1 MKAKFSLIRKMR
13 SAFGTARSS
22 LGLLIAALTGR
33 IAQSNR
39 TARERETRYE
49 GLLEAAPDAMLE
61 INEGGEIVLLNRQAE
76 RQFGYSRD
84 QLVGQNISRIIPKGF
99 TERLVADPLRG
110 AASGPAQQSGTG
122 IELSGRRKDGTE
134 FPIEIMLSPQES
146 PEGTLFIASIRDI
159 TQRKKSEEQ
168 LVEMSHSAQ
177 HDVLTN
183 LPNRLLLYDRITHAI
198 SFAQRQRKQLAVLF
212 VDLDHFKRIN
222 DSLGHAVGD
231 KLLQSVGGRL
241 TASVRRSDTV
251 SRLGGDEFVVLL
263 SQIEHP
269 EDAAFSARKILGALI
284 APHQI
289 DEADLNINVSIGIS
303 TYPGDGRD
311 AQSLMNSADAAMYD
325 AKEHGRNTY
334 RFFRPDMHAR
344 VVERQSLEGSL
355 RAALG
360 RREFFLHYQP
370 KINLM
375 SGEIAGVEALL
386 RWMHPERGLV
396 PPLQFVPIA
405 EECGLITSIGQW
417 VLLEACRQARAWR
430 DLGLRAVPLAVNVS
444 AVEFLAENFLSGVR
458 AALIATGVEP
468 RNLEL
473 ELTESVLML
482 DAESTVDTLHALKA
496 IGVRLAVDDF
506 GTGYSSFT
514 YLRRFPLDALKIDRS
529 FVHDITADQNDAA
542 IVSAIIGIGKSLK
555 QRVIAEGVETREQLN
570 FLQTHGC
577 GEGQGYYFSRPVVAE
592 QLTEVLKHG
601 IGQSVVH

>member
-1 MKAKFSLIRKMR
+1 MKAKFSLIRKMW
-13 SAFGTARSS
+13 SAFGRARSS
-22 LGLLIAALTGR
+22 LGLLIAAVTAR
-33 IAQSNR
+33 IARSNR
-39 TARERETRYE
+39 TARDREARYK

-61 INEGGEIVLLNRQAE
+61 MNENGEVLLLNRQAE
-76 RQFGYSRD
+76 LQFGYSRD

-99 TERLVADPLRG
+99 AEGLVAHALRCAAG
-110 AASGPAQQSGTG
+110 APAQQTGTR

-146 PEGTLFIASIRDI
+146 PKGTLIIASIRDI

-177 HDVLTN
+177 HDILTH

-231 KLLQSVGGRL
+231 KLLQSVAGRL

-269 EDAAFSARKILGALI
+269 EDAAFSARKILAALI

-289 DEADLNINVSIGIS
+289 DKTDLNINVSIGVS

-311 AQSLMNSADAAMYD
+311 AQSLMNSADAALYD

-334 RFFRPDMHAR
+334 RFFRPEMHAR

-360 RREFFLHYQP
+360 RHEFFLHYQP

-444 AVEFLAENFLSGVR
+444 AVEFLAKNFLSGVR
-458 AALIATGVEP
+458 AILIATGIEP
-468 RNLEL
+468 HNLEL

-529 FVHDITADQNDAA
+529 FVHDITVDQNDAA
-542 IVSAIIGIGKSLK
+542 IVSAMIGIGKSLK

-592 QLTEVLKHG
+592 QLTEVLKYG